1 LLSIGATL
9 LGKRAMYTQLCDSL
23 RVDASKARNLL
34 GWQPQKSA
42 RRRCWRLGGEY
53 SRRYSR

>member
-1 LLSIGATL
+1 

-42 RRRCWRLGGEY
+42 RQALLEAGGEY